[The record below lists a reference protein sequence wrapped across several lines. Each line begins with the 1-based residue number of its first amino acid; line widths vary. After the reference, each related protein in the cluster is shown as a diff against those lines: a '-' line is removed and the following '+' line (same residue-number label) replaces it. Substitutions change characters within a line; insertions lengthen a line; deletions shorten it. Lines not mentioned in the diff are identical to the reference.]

1 MENLSPSHV
10 LIYAVRAT
18 EQWWDYVG
26 KNMGFDRSFVVS
38 DMKGKGDFSVVK
50 DFYGSYPFFYK
61 NESQSSPLLSAEVVL
76 EIIKRCRVLRSMT
89 PKVAK
94 AMVLGMAEA
103 LEIVL
108 EKVNPSVIVAFP
120 IDRYVTDVLERL
132 AKSRGIPFYELTVS
146 PLPGMGM
153 LMKKGALMTRNE
165 ETCSALVEQ
174 QLAGLTEPLFAP
186 SYVKGVSNFGLL
198 RWVRTFLYSRLRGLI
213 FKLISM
219 VNRDPLNLHYLDA
232 QPFLSHKTTL
242 MDWKVLQFADS
253 YWREKAEKF
262 PIENRVF
269 FGLTVFPEASIDYWI
284 DNLDLI
290 KYEEVVLEA
299 AKAFSK
305 AGFLILIKDHPQQF
319 GFRQKELI
327 EKLLR
332 IENAVLVP
340 YAVSG
345 NEVLMMCG
353 ANFSSTG
360 TLGLQAALLGKH
372 SIVVKNYYA
381 QQDSFIYF
389 ESRSEISSIPM
400 ALNGKKFSK
409 DLKSEQHCIVERLL
423 RGSFSCDFFS
433 FVNFD
438 QKKPRASAAVLGRV
452 LGEQIRHHQN

>member
-1 MENLSPSHV
+1 LENLSPSHV

-38 DMKGKGDFSVVK
+38 DIRGKGDFSVVD
-50 DFYGSYPFFYK
+50 DFYRSYTCFYK
-61 NESQSSPLLSAEVVL
+61 DESQSSPLLSTKVVL

-94 AMVLGMAEA
+94 AMVLSMAEA

-108 EKVNPSVIVAFP
+108 GKVNPSVIVAFP
-120 IDRYVTDVLERL
+120 IDRYVSDVLEHL
-132 AKSRGIPFYELTVS
+132 AKSRGVPFYELTVS

-153 LMKKGALMTRNE
+153 LMKKGVLMTRDE
-165 ETCSALVEQ
+165 ETSSALVEQ
-174 QLAGLTEPLFAP
+174 QLAALTEPLFAP
-186 SYVKGVSNFGLL
+186 SYVTGESNFGLL
-198 RWVRTFLYSRLRGLI
+198 RWLRTFLYFRLRGLI

-232 QPFLSHKTTL
+232 QPFLGHKTTL
-242 MDWKVLQFADS
+242 MDWKVLHLTDS
-253 YWREKAEKF
+253 HWREKAEKF
-262 PIENRVF
+262 PIESRIF

-284 DNLDLI
+284 NNLDLI
-290 KYEEVVLEA
+290 TYEEIVLEA
-299 AKAFSK
+299 AAAFSK
-305 AGFLILIKDHPQQF
+305 AGFLILVKDHPQQF
-319 GFRQKELI
+319 GFRQKDLI
-327 EKLLR
+327 EKLLK
-332 IENAVLVP
+332 IENVVLVP

-372 SIVVKNYYA
+372 SIVVRNYYA
-381 QQDSFIYF
+381 QQDSFIF
-389 ESRSEISSIPM
+389 FKSRSEISSIPM
-400 ALNGKKFSK
+400 ALNRKKFSK

-433 FVNFD
+433 FVNFN
-438 QKKPRASAAVLGRV
+438 QKKPSASVAELGRV
-452 LGEQIRHHQN
+452 LGEQVRHHQN